1 MVQLKTDEM
10 KYIEPLF
17 RNWEE
22 TMIWSCLQGVMGQA
36 WADCLPEPRSARIL
50 TGDFC
55 FLAGQPDKKLVC
67 EFPSSFSAPFLLI
80 VPREE
85 SWCEWIEA
93 CYPDTYEKF
102 YRYALKKEKDIFD
115 RSLLESYIQRLPQGY
130 ELRMIDRELYPR
142 ILSGEWSRDLCSQ
155 FPDSAC
161 YEQLGLGFAALKDG
175 EIAGGASSY
184 TVYNGGIEIEIDVKQ
199 EHRRKGIARA
209 CAARLILA
217 CLDRGL
223 YPSWDAANTESLH
236 LAETLGY
243 HSGGSYISYEIS
255 FVKGT
260 EKRNAGN
267 REEGADV

>member
-1 MVQLKTDEM
+1 
-10 KYIEPLF
+10 
-17 RNWEE
+17 
-22 TMIWSCLQGVMGQA
+22 
-36 WADCLPEPRSARIL
+36 
-50 TGDFC
+50 
-55 FLAGQPDKKLVC
+55 
-67 EFPSSFSAPFLLI
+67 
-80 VPREE
+80 
-85 SWCEWIEA
+85 
-93 CYPDTYEKF
+93 
-102 YRYALKKEKDIFD
+102 
-115 RSLLESYIQRLPQGY
+115 
-130 ELRMIDRELYPR
+130 MIDRELYPR

-155 FPDSAC
+155 FPDSTC

-184 TVYNGGIEIEIDVKQ
+184 TVYNGGIEIEVDVKQ

-223 YPSWDAANTESLH
+223 YPSWDAANPESLH